1 MSRNVN
7 YLGVSIPRQ
16 TYDSSVELAEIV
28 SRLNPG
34 GLRSL
39 AEETDR
45 LASLTM
51 AEGRDASVLGAL
63 SNHLRSRASRLEAQ
77 QTAN

>member
-1 MSRNVN
+1 MPRNVN
-7 YLGVSIPRQ
+7 DLGVSIPIQ
-16 TYDSSVELAEIV
+16 TYDSSVELVEIV

-45 LASLTM
+45 LASLAM
-51 AEGRDASVLGAL
+51 AAGRDTSVLGAL
-63 SNHLRSRASRLEAQ
+63 SSHLRSRASRLDAQ